1 MSIVCP
7 GMMVIIDKKKK
18 KKKRAT
24 AKTFTDKALSLS
36 LKL

>member
-1 MSIVCP
+1 MSLVCT
-7 GMMVIIDKKKK
+7 GIMVIIDKKKK
-18 KKKRAT
+18 KAT

>member
-1 MSIVCP
+1 MSIVCT

-18 KKKRAT
+18 KKAT